1 VNRIVLLAAVVLAAS
16 ATTGEAQQISRTG
29 RGDPRLDA
37 RIDEVI
43 RPGQYRLLPNDTTI
57 AATDTVQG
65 PVLVAG
71 TRMIV
76 EGTII
81 GDLVAIDA
89 NVYLRPQARITG
101 KVLSIAGGLYRSE
114 QAQLQGGSEDYPLA
128 PYHVDRADG
137 RVVIKGD
144 IERDVID
151 PDGLFGFTVPTA
163 NRVDGITPRWGA
175 TLNLPALGRVQPS
188 VYGWVAYATQ
198 RDSLDKLLGG
208 GEFRLRR
215 SLNSLTLGAERRT
228 ITNDWWIRS
237 DLRNTLSFLWNG
249 KDYRNYYDAKRVYA
263 EFARDLSRDKH
274 IARAFLLGLRE
285 DASSLFV
292 DDPFVLFDPDSLRI
306 NPPIDEGVISSA
318 VLGITGEY
326 AGSTTAAE
334 YNGHVEFAA
343 EDVLDGDFGF
353 GAFAL
358 WGEWAMK
365 AIANHTLE
373 FETRLTGPLPGT
385 DRLPRQRWGIL
396 GGSGTFWTFD
406 IGDFRGDR
414 VAFFRTNY
422 IIPLPKRIALPI
434 LGAPDLEL
442 FHTIGSAWTEDR
454 ERAFEQNVGVRVQYS
469 VAFVRLVTNPA
480 DAADD
485 FEVNFGV
492 SFPSSRYPWQR
503 PRQNPLRR

>member
-1 VNRIVLLAAVVLAAS
+1 MTATGLFPGRAQSGQGHPLPLARGRDGKPPGRPPGLCLDDEAGWKMRSRQCGTAFIRYGECSSIPSRSPARAVEGWFENFLENDAGVNRIVLLAAVVLAAS
-16 ATTGEAQQISRTG
+16 ATTVEAQQISRTG
-29 RGDPRLDA
+29 RGNPRLDA

-43 RPGQYRLLPNDTTI
+43 RSGRYRLLSNDTTI

-114 QAQLQGGSEDYPLA
+114 QVELQGGSEDHPLA
-128 PYHVDRADG
+128 PYHVDREDG
-137 RVVIKGD
+137 RVIIVGNV
-144 IERDVID
+144 ERDVID
-151 PDGLFGFTVPTA
+151 PDGLFGFTIPTA

-175 TLNLPALGRVQPS
+175 TLNLPALGRIQPS

-249 KDYRNYYDAKRVYA
+249 KNYRNYYDAKRLYA

-292 DDPFVLFDPDSLRI
+292 DDPFVLFNPDSLRI
-306 NPPIDEGVISSA
+306 NPPI
-318 VLGITGEY
+318 
-326 AGSTTAAE
+326 
-334 YNGHVEFAA
+334 
-343 EDVLDGDFGF
+343 
-353 GAFAL
+353 
-358 WGEWAMK
+358 
-365 AIANHTLE
+365 
-373 FETRLTGPLPGT
+373 R
-385 DRLPRQRWGIL
+385 
-396 GGSGTFWTFD
+396 
-406 IGDFRGDR
+406 
-414 VAFFRTNY
+414 
-422 IIPLPKRIALPI
+422 
-434 LGAPDLEL
+434 
-442 FHTIGSAWTEDR
+442 
-454 ERAFEQNVGVRVQYS
+454 
-469 VAFVRLVTNPA
+469 
-480 DAADD
+480 
-485 FEVNFGV
+485 
-492 SFPSSRYPWQR
+492 
-503 PRQNPLRR
+503 